1 MKSLLLGNGINI
13 QFGGKAYSNY
23 FIMERIRCKAKLDK
37 YLKLFDYT
45 LTSEDIIN
53 ILDNFV
59 DIANDIR
66 DGKYDA
72 YAKNSDN
79 DTLSAL
85 IDFQK
90 RYSKKIQESY
100 EIMLEDWFFLIHI
113 FFIKNNDL
121 IENKP
126 AAVRGFEMLVLD
138 AIYNDGKIQELF
150 QKIPKKA
157 KKFFS
162 LYDNIFTLNYDN
174 NIEKLTKKK
183 VFHLHGDFSVLSD
196 SENPSSAMGYIRSK
210 ENDLAIIK
218 GMEHCFC
225 NALLNYSGKLKY
237 NIAKQYHNLIMTSK
251 DFAQKYIC
259 DKDFVMELSNLKKE
273 NPFNYQIIMA
283 KIYHPELDIAT
294 EYYFDYFESIAGE
307 LHIIGM
313 SPNNDEHIFDLI
325 INNHSINKVIFY
337 YFSDAEKR
345 YVKEHY
351 PNDLF
356 ICKSVYD
363 LWKSLD
369 SVKPKYNF
377 NYPISAKI
385 DNFIECFNVMSG
397 YSSTKTEILKE
408 ISQIP
413 EFEMKRLNKL
423 VEDDMLEYGIKHN
436 PVSKEEFMK
445 SAQRI
450 NYIALQEGI
459 LPPALYMIY
468 VMNK

>member
-37 YLKLFDYT
+37 YLKLFDNT
-45 LTSEDIIN
+45 LTSKDIID
-53 ILDNFV
+53 ILDYFV

-66 DGKYDA
+66 NGKYDTL
-72 YAKNSDN
+72 AKDK
-79 DTLSAL
+79 DDETLNAL
-85 IDFQK
+85 IDFKK
-90 RYSKKIQESY
+90 RYSKKIQTSY

-113 FFIKNNDL
+113 YYLDNKDL
-121 IENKP
+121 IENESG
-126 AAVRGFEMLVLD
+126 AIQGFERLVLD

-150 QKIPKKA
+150 QNIPKKA
-157 KKFFS
+157 KKFFNG
-162 LYDNIFTLNYDN
+162 YDNIFTLNYDN
-174 NIEKLTKKK
+174 NIEKLTKRK
-183 VFHLHGDFSVLSD
+183 VFHLHGDFSILAN
-196 SENPSSAMGYIRSK
+196 SENPNNVLGYIRSQ
-210 ENDLAIIK
+210 ENNLAIID

-237 NIAKQYHNLIMTSK
+237 YTAKHCHNLIIASK
-251 DFAQKYIC
+251 DFAQRYIC
-259 DKDFVMELSNLKKE
+259 DNDFVTEISNLKKE
-273 NPFNYQIIMA
+273 KPFEYQMIMT
-283 KIYHPELDIAT
+283 KIKHPELNIAT
-294 EYYFDYFESIAGE
+294 EYYFHCFESIIEE

-351 PNDLF
+351 PDDLF

-369 SVKPKYNF
+369 SVKPKYNC
-377 NYPISAKI
+377 NYPIPAEI
-385 DNFIECFNVMSG
+385 DNFIECFKVMSG
-397 YSSTKTEILKE
+397 YPSTKTEILKE

-423 VEDDMLEYGIKHN
+423 VEEDMLEYGIKHD
-436 PVSKEEFMK
+436 PVSEEEFMK
-445 SAQRI
+445 AAQRI

-468 VMNK
+468 IMNK